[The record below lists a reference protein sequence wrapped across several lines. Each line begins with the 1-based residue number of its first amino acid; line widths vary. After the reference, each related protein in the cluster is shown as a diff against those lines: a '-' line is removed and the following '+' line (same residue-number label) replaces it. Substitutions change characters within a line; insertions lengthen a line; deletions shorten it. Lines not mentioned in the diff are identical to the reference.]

1 MPCECTRPASIT
13 VQTLWSELHDRL
25 FRFILRR
32 VTDPDDVEDILQDVF
47 LKVHLHLE
55 TIQNIE
61 KIESWMFQITRNC
74 IVDFY
79 RKPDHPPIEK
89 EIPVYDEYPGEDTAE
104 NLAPYLQE
112 IIQSLPEKY
121 SQAIILTDYQGKNQQ
136 ELADHLGI
144 SLSGAKSR
152 VQRAR
157 QKIKDIMLACC
168 HFEFDARGIIYD
180 YREHCCCC
188 DGEPS
193 PI

>member
-1 MPCECTRPASIT
+1 
-13 VQTLWSELHDRL
+13 
-25 FRFILRR
+25 
-32 VTDPDDVEDILQDVF
+32 VEDILQDVF

-61 KIESWMFQITRNC
+61 KIESWIFQITRNC
-74 IVDFY
+74 IIDFY
-79 RKPDHPPIEK
+79 RKPTMISVESDF
-89 EIPVYDEYPGEDTAE
+89 PVYDEYTGEDTAE
-104 NLAPYLQE
+104 ELAPYLQE
-112 IIQSLPEKY
+112 IVNSLPEKY

-136 ELADHLGI
+136 EMADILGI
-144 SLSGAKSR
+144 SISGAKSR

-168 HFEFDARGIIYD
+168 HFEFDARGIVYD